1 MTKFGQAEFA
11 DFITETFVKNR
22 LEKLLAE
29 NEKTSLNSRNSEDIY
44 KKFPSSKDAAQEV
57 IKVIGFIL
65 GAVFGGT
72 AGVFAMCLCKAA
84 SDADKCMN
92 QTDNED

>member
-29 NEKTSLNSRNSEDIY
+29 NEKTSLSSRNAEEIY
-44 KKFPSSKDAAQEV
+44 RKFPSSQDAA
-57 IKVIGFIL
+57 
-65 GAVFGGT
+65 
-72 AGVFAMCLCKAA
+72 
-84 SDADKCMN
+84 
-92 QTDNED
+92 